1 LGYPLLDHGGCQQ
14 IARLDTLVFEFGEGH
29 RPSIRM
35 QASADNFLGF
45 GGDFLQS
52 FPLNR

>member
-1 LGYPLLDHGGCQQ
+1 
-14 IARLDTLVFEFGEGH
+14 
-29 RPSIRM
+29 M

-52 FPLNR
+52 FPLNRWPWKDT